1 MTLPSTG
8 LILSRISL
16 QWLPDLLAE
25 AELMAQ
31 RLSVHEQWVYLPVNA
46 LHSSQIVATQTM
58 SCILMKERRDR
69 SLSLFDRLGNWGSQR
84 LNDRLKTTRQFIP
97 ECRVNNVQSWT
108 DHLLAICFW
117 VNYLHSWGAVSLSG
131 EKGTVMSTFRVR
143 VIRHTILSA

>member
-69 SLSLFDRLGNWGSQR
+69 SLSSFDRLGNWGSQR

-108 DHLLAICFW
+108 DHLW
-117 VNYLHSWGAVSLSG
+117 AVSFCVHHLTFPGLSFLTCKTQTLYLLIIPYG
-131 EKGTVMSTFRVR
+131 VVNDQLK
-143 VIRHTILSA
+143 